1 MRRYTEQIEFSDFLP
16 GLRAIDKKQTIQNI
30 SWRIGR
36 QTNADMTWIADQL
49 LLSEE
54 KQSSGIGEGVAILHL
69 KSTPL
74 KEPFILLARLD
85 APIAFD
91 AVDGRDVDILCA
103 VLSPQMDGNLHLQRL
118 SRVTRILLDP
128 AIQEQIRSAHTEEDM
143 QAIFQAENPH
153 FMAA

>member
-1 MRRYTEQIEFSDFLP
+1 MRHYKEQIEFSDFLT
-16 GLRAIDKKQTIQNI
+16 GLRAVDKKQIIQNI

-36 QTNADMTWIADQL
+36 QTNADMTWIADQF

-54 KQSSGIGEGVAILHL
+54 KQSSGIGDGVAILHL

-74 KEPFILLARLD
+74 KEPYILLAKLD
-85 APIAFD
+85 APVAFD
-91 AVDGRDVDILCA
+91 AIDGRDVDIICA

-128 AIQEQIRSAHTEEDM
+128 KIQDDVRSAQTEDEIS
-143 QAIFQAENPH
+143 AIFNTKNPR
-153 FMAA
+153 FLAA